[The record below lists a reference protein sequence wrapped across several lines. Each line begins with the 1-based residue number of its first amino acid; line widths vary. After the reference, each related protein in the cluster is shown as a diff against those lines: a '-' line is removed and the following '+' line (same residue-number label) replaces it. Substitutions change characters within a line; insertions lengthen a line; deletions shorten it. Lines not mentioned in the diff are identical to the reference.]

1 MEETWEASRADQ
13 GTPGAMAGL
22 EARGAMAGL
31 EAREAMADLGLG
43 RPWRIRGLGRPWR
56 VWRLGRPWP
65 ILFGWPGQVRE
76 LRGLGPRPGHTDKG
90 YMAPQKN
97 FLGEVPL

>member
-31 EAREAMADLGLG
+31 EAREAMADLGTRETMADPG
-43 RPWRIRGLGRPWR
+43 TREAMAGLEAREAMAYF
-56 VWRLGRPWP
+56 
-65 ILFGWPGQVRE
+65 FGWPGQVRE